1 MGDAIL
7 RMAALSVLLGGFGCS
22 PGREEGCVRV
32 VSWADWRE
40 LAIDRE
46 IVDSFEV
53 ANPGIPV
60 CYESL
65 EGSGIY
71 REKVLT
77 SIAAGTPPDVMLLDA
92 EDLPAFVGGAP
103 GGSAPGER
111 GGAPDAGAAGQRG
124 AASPRG
130 VLLDL
135 AAYAPRAGVDPGAF
149 HPLVL
154 SLFRDEGRLWA
165 FPKDFTPMVI
175 YYNKDVFDGAGVAYP
190 AGDWTWEEF
199 LDTARRLTLDAD
211 GDGEPDQWG
220 FGWSRQFFYLQA
232 WIWAGG
238 GDILGPG
245 EGDRLR
251 ASGHLDAPAT
261 TEAVRFYLDLVGEHG
276 VSPRIEMT
284 RRAMGG
290 VTRLFYSGRIG
301 MMLSGHWSGATL
313 QLHEEAGRLRYGVVP
328 VPHREGVEP
337 ATVLYASGWAVPREA
352 EHRRWAV
359 QLAAFLAGPLAQ
371 RIRARGGL
379 AVPSLTEVA
388 RETAA
393 LDTTGREAVFLRST
407 ERGRPPWGT
416 RVGPW
421 REINDYL
428 VDLLDRP
435 LVRGEPVPE
444 VAREVAERID
454 RALEREERR

>member
-1 MGDAIL
+1 MTYGNARRHL
-7 RMAALSVLLGGFGCS
+7 RAALPAGLLAALWGCAPGGG
-22 PGREEGCVRV
+22 GDCVRV

-53 ANPGIPV
+53 RHPGIPV

-65 EGSGIY
+65 EGAGIY

-77 SIAAGTPPDVMLLDA
+77 SIAAGSPPDVMLVDA
-92 EDLPAFVGGAP
+92 EDLPAFVGTP
-103 GGSAPGER
+103 GDTG
-111 GGAPDAGAAGQRG
+111 
-124 AASPRG
+124 RG

-135 AAYAPRAGVDPGAF
+135 APYAPRVGVDPSAF

-154 SLFRDEGRLWA
+154 DLFRRDGRLWA
-165 FPKDFTPMVI
+165 LPKDFTPMVI
-175 YYNKDVFDGAGVAYP
+175 YYNQDVFDRAGVPYP
-190 AGDWTWEEF
+190 SGEWTWDEF
-199 LDTARRLTLDAD
+199 LETARRLTRDTD
-211 GDGEPDQWG
+211 GDGRADQWG

-238 GDILGPG
+238 GDILGPRKNG
-245 EGDRLR
+245 EPR
-251 ASGHLDAPAT
+251 ASGYLDAPAT
-261 TEAVRFYLDLVGEHG
+261 TEAVRFYLDLVDVHA

-313 QLHEEAGRLRYGVVP
+313 QLHEEAGRLRYGVAP
-328 VPHREGVEP
+328 IPHREGVEP
-337 ATVLYASGWAVPREA
+337 ATVLYAAGWAVPREA

-359 QLAAFLAGPLAQ
+359 QVAAFLSGPLAQ
-371 RIRARGGL
+371 RIRARSGL
-379 AVPSLTEVA
+379 AVPAVTDVA
-388 RETAA
+388 RQVAA
-393 LDTTGREAVFLRST
+393 LDTTGREAAFLRAAES
-407 ERGRPPWGT
+407 GRPPWGT
-416 RVGPW
+416 RVEPW

-428 VDLLDRP
+428 VELLDRP
-435 LVRGEPVPE
+435 LVRGEPVPG

-454 RALEREERR
+454 RVLAREGGR